1 MTSKSNIAITRI
13 RTGRGDTGETV
24 MGGKTYRKGHPLI
37 QYSAALD
44 TAQSHTA
51 ALPESFGDFVIRDTA
66 QELLFRL
73 GAVIGSRNPKQQEM
87 AVQEI
92 SGLMET
98 QIDYIAG
105 GLKPLDSFLRSEP
118 STHQLHTL
126 RATIRQAETA
136 CIASKDHIELE
147 ARDTSEQLLYGLDF
161 SAKALNIMSDY
172 VFSFIWVFSTDQH
185 GAVKKESKW
194 LPWSDEK
201 IRGLN

>member
-44 TAQSHTA
+44 MAQSHTA
-51 ALPESFGDFVIRDTA
+51 ALPESWGDFSIRDTA

-73 GAVIGSRNPKQQEM
+73 GAVIGSRNPRQQEV

-92 SGLMET
+92 GGLMET
-98 QIDYIAG
+98 QLDYIAG
-105 GLKPLDSFLRSEP
+105 GLKALDSFLRSDP
-118 STHQLHTL
+118 STHALHVL
-126 RATIRQAETA
+126 RAAIRQAEVN
-136 CIASKDHIELE
+136 CIAAHDHVELE

-172 VFSFIWVFSTDQH
+172 VFAFIWLYSTDIH
-185 GAVKKESKW
+185 GAVNKEAKW
-194 LPWSDEK
+194 LPWDEQK